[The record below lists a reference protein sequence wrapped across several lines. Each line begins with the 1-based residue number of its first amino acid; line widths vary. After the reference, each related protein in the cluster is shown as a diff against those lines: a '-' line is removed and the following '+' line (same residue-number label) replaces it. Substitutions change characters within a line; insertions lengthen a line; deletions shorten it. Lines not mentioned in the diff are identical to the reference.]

1 MDPINEAIEEINSLG
16 PGETF
21 TYTAIAKKYGV
32 VRSTLTRRHKGETA
46 SSATQHA
53 NTQKLT
59 PQQELELVSYIEQL
73 TARRL
78 PPIREMVQN
87 FASAIA
93 KEPVSESWVT
103 RFLTRHGISITP
115 RWSTGMDRDRH
126 HADSENKY
134 QLFFQLLIEVIEKY
148 DIEPRHTYNMDE
160 KGFLIGVIG
169 RSKRIF
175 SKAMWDRKEVI
186 VALQDGNRE
195 WITL

>member
-32 VRSTLTRRHKGETA
+32 
-46 SSATQHA
+46 
-53 NTQKLT
+53 
-59 PQQELELVSYIEQL
+59 
-73 TARRL
+73 L
-78 PPIREMVQN
+78 PPTREMVQN

-126 HADSENKY
+126 HADLEDKY

-160 KGFLIGVIG
+160 KGFLIRVIR

-175 SKAMWDRKEVI
+175 SKAI
-186 VALQDGNRE
+186 
-195 WITL
+195 